1 MADYKITLLKGDGI
15 GPEIVNQAVKVLD
28 CAAEKFGF
36 GVTYDEALLGGCAI
50 DATGVPLPDE
60 TVAKCKAS
68 DSVLLGAV
76 GGPKWDSQ
84 PGNNRPEA
92 GLLGIRG
99 ALGLFANLRPSVIF
113 GPLKSASPIKDEII
127 GGNLDVMIVRELTG
141 GIYFGERGRKEVN
154 GQPAAW
160 DTEMYTVGEVERIA
174 RVAFDLAMKRNKKLT
189 SVDKA
194 NVLESSRL
202 WRETVKRVAEDYP
215 EVELNHMYVDNCA
228 MQLVRNP
235 RQFDVILTSNIF
247 GDILSDEAS
256 MIAGSIGMLASASLS
271 GSKLGLYEPIHGSAP
286 DIAGQNIANPLA
298 TILSVAMM
306 LRYSLDQSEAADA
319 IEAAVTI
326 TSINPSR
333 YSSMARSKAPNA
345 ALPASGS
352 GLENSTFTSSSVQF
366 TTLKRLYPASVAELT
381 MLKLVCISSAL
392 R

>member
-1 MADYKITLLKGDGI
+1 MDFNIALLKGDGI
-15 GPEIVNQAVKVLD
+15 GPEIVDSAVAVLEKV
-28 CAAEKFGF
+28 AAKYGHKFTF
-36 GVTYDEALLGGCAI
+36 TPYLAGGCAI

-160 DTEMYTVGEVERIA
+160 DTEMYTIGEVERIA

-319 IEAAVTI
+319 IEAAVAKVLETYRTPDI
-326 TSINPSR
+326 YEEGFTKVGCDEMGDR
-333 YSSMARSKAPNA
+333 VCE
-345 ALPASGS
+345 AL
-352 GLENSTFTSSSVQF
+352 
-366 TTLKRLYPASVAELT
+366 
-381 MLKLVCISSAL
+381 
-392 R
+392 

>member
-1 MADYKITLLKGDGI
+1 MKNYKITVLKGDGI
-15 GPEIVNQAVKVLD
+15 GPEIVDECVKVLD
-28 CAAEKFGF
+28 KAGEKFGF
-36 GVTYDEALLGGCAI
+36 SFDYNYQLLGGCAI
-50 DATGVPLPDE
+50 DEYGVPYPDE
-60 TVAKCKAS
+60 TAKACKAS
-68 DSVLLGAV
+68 DAVLLGAV

-160 DTEMYTVGEVERIA
+160 DTEMYTIGEVERIA

-319 IEAAVTI
+319 IEAAVAKVLETYRTPDI
-326 TSINPSR
+326 YEEGFTKVGCDEMGDR
-333 YSSMARSKAPNA
+333 VCE
-345 ALPASGS
+345 AL
-352 GLENSTFTSSSVQF
+352 
-366 TTLKRLYPASVAELT
+366 
-381 MLKLVCISSAL
+381 
-392 R
+392 

>member
-160 DTEMYTVGEVERIA
+160 DTEMYTIGEVERIA
-174 RVAFDLAMKRNKKLT
+174 SASVFWKPWARPRPARDLSSFALPPACLPDRDAPGSPDSLRSGRKSWNNPPSRTMKPQDMTWPGTR
-189 SVDKA
+189 KA
-194 NVLESSRL
+194 SS
-202 WRETVKRVAEDYP
+202 P
-215 EVELNHMYVDNCA
+215 C
-228 MQLVRNP
+228 
-235 RQFDVILTSNIF
+235 
-247 GDILSDEAS
+247 
-256 MIAGSIGMLASASLS
+256 AGSNTGW
-271 GSKLGLYEPIHGSAP
+271 
-286 DIAGQNIANPLA
+286 
-298 TILSVAMM
+298 
-306 LRYSLDQSEAADA
+306 
-319 IEAAVTI
+319 
-326 TSINPSR
+326 TSSTENGR
-333 YSSMARSKAPNA
+333 
-345 ALPASGS
+345 PASSACWVPAAPCATRRS
-352 GLENSTFTSSSVQF
+352 GTTST
-366 TTLKRLYPASVAELT
+366 A
-381 MLKLVCISSAL
+381 
-392 R
+392 

>member
-28 CAAEKFGF
+28 CVAEKFGF

-160 DTEMYTVGEVERIA
+160 DTEMYTIGEVERIA

-319 IEAAVTI
+319 IEAAVAKVLETYRTPDI
-326 TSINPSR
+326 YEEGFTKVGCDEMGDR
-333 YSSMARSKAPNA
+333 VCE
-345 ALPASGS
+345 AL
-352 GLENSTFTSSSVQF
+352 
-366 TTLKRLYPASVAELT
+366 
-381 MLKLVCISSAL
+381 
-392 R
+392 